1 MEAFSHK
8 KDLWVSEIAQW
19 LKGPVYKADGL
30 SFIPGTYTLQGESQL
45 LHVFSGLCVC
55 CGMHAHAHKL
65 TFFSHSEF
73 P

>member
-1 MEAFSHK
+1 MEAFFSK

-55 CGMHAHAHKL
+55 AVACMHMH
-65 TFFSHSEF
+65 TS
-73 P
+73 